1 MPSDLLLG
9 FLDGSPFEN
18 DLDEIVKSFD
28 RSTKL
33 RFKTAEGFQYI
44 KFGGS
49 RDNDPAHNIRLGQL
63 KLPGSVLSQNM
74 YSNVPK
80 NANTGLTWPRSLNPP
95 SNALFK
101 PFWVRIKLPMRI
113 YRSVSCAQFEAHI
126 PQLDYF
132 LFSTLFSLVDSL
144 LATGFLKRSLWP

>member
-1 MPSDLLLG
+1 VPSDLLLG

-49 RDNDPAHNIRLGQL
+49 RGHGTMMPITSDW
-63 KLPGSVLSQNM
+63 
-74 YSNVPK
+74 
-80 NANTGLTWPRSLNPP
+80 AN
-95 SNALFK
+95 
-101 PFWVRIKLPMRI
+101 
-113 YRSVSCAQFEAHI
+113 
-126 PQLDYF
+126 
-132 LFSTLFSLVDSL
+132 
-144 LATGFLKRSLWP
+144 